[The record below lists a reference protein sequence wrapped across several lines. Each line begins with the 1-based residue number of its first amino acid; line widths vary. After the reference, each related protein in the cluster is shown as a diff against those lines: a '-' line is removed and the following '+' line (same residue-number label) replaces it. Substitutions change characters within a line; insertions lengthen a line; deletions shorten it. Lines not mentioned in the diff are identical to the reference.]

1 MCARRKLGP
10 GRAMLNVNGGIPLER
25 IATDIVGPLPM
36 SHDGYEYIMVI
47 EEYYTKYA
55 ETYGLVAPTTQTV
68 GDILLTEFIY
78 RFGVPL
84 IKAGSLSL
92 VCSDTYVMF

>member
-1 MCARRKLGP
+1 
-10 GRAMLNVNGGIPLER
+10 MLNVNGGIPLER
-25 IATDIVGPLPM
+25 IAIDIVGPLPM

-92 VCSDTYVMF
+92 VCSDIYVKL